1 MTEEV
6 KDGGAAFPEREPEY
20 WMGKHVRILVRA
32 LRDLDPKYADGD
44 PDFLYTE
51 GQATKIVLAFID
63 AFNSERRAFERLLSA
78 RKEPE

>member
-1 MTEEV
+1 MTN

-20 WMGKHVRILVRA
+20 WLGKDVRVLIRA

-44 PDFLYTE
+44 PDFLFTE

-63 AFNSERRAFERLLSA
+63 AFNSERSAINRLTA
-78 RKEPE
+78 REGETK